1 MTPCHKTKFDKIFFL
16 KPILQGYKT
25 NPFKDR
31 DLAKIFQQ
39 KKYCF
44 GEFSYFR
51 QPKLINTHQCTIH

>member
-1 MTPCHKTKFDKIFFL
+1 LTKSYFL

-44 GEFSYFR
+44 GEVSYFR
-51 QPKLINTHQCTIH
+51 QPK